1 MERGRKMT
9 ENSYK
14 TPCGCI
20 HYFVNIID
28 KQKITLV
35 FLPGLT
41 ADHRLF
47 EKQIEYFE
55 KKQNV
60 LVWDAPSHALSRP
73 FTNNY
78 SLSDMAEWLDE
89 ILTKEEIYNPII
101 IGQSMGGYLAQMY
114 MELYPDKIKGFIS
127 IDSAPLQKSYM
138 TAMEIWLLERAEPL
152 YKIYPWKALLRAGSR
167 GCAETEYGQKLMRKM
182 MMSYD
187 ADPKEYARLAGFGYR
202 MLAEAIKADLQY
214 RISCA
219 KRAESETIPD
229 LFDLLYQS
237 RALRTRRCCFR
248 SLGSSRRRFVGKT
261 DGALRMLSRISRDD
275 RSYRKN
281 DLTRSLTEAGVEPEL
296 IIPEVRLMHG
306 FGCHAER
313 DLSVLHKL
321 PGNDRFIIH
330 LREKIGLKPV
340 ILTPVDHRPQ
350 NVGLE
355 GDLVVVCFSHISGA

>member
-1 MERGRKMT
+1 MEKGWKMT

-14 TPCGCI
+14 TPCGLRP
-20 HYFVNIID
+20 YFVNIID

-60 LVWDAPSHALSRP
+60 FVWDAPSHALSRP

-78 SLSDMAEWLDE
+78 SLSDMAEWLDK
-89 ILTKEEIYNPII
+89 ILAKEEIYNPII

-167 GCAETEYGQKLMRKM
+167 GCAETDYGQSLMRKM

-187 ADPKEYARLAGFGYR
+187 PDPEEYARLAGFGYR
-202 MLAEAIKADLQY
+202 MLAEAIKADLPY
-214 RISCA
+214 HIRSGRFLSVA
-219 KRAESETIPD
+219 KRIK
-229 LFDLLYQS
+229 
-237 RALRTRRCCFR
+237 RAQP
-248 SLGSSRRRFVGKT
+248 K
-261 DGALRMLSRISRDD
+261 A
-275 RSYRKN
+275 
-281 DLTRSLTEAGVEPEL
+281 
-296 IIPEVRLMHG
+296 IIRNG
-306 FGCHAER
+306 
-313 DLSVLHKL
+313 
-321 PGNDRFIIH
+321 I
-330 LREKIGLKPV
+330 REKVYRLNG
-340 ILTPVDHRPQ
+340 
-350 NVGLE
+350 
-355 GDLVVVCFSHISGA
+355 